1 MLLQALQDI
10 LTISKRSL
18 GMVDARGTNVPRNES
33 QICLIPCRIYEMYKI
48 DIIINDGIKASGEL
62 YWHMYFT
69 VANFR
74 YSKIHKIG
82 KEKRIT

>member
-1 MLLQALQDI
+1 
-10 LTISKRSL
+10 
-18 GMVDARGTNVPRNES
+18 
-33 QICLIPCRIYEMYKI
+33 MYKI

-62 YWHMYFT
+62 YWHTYFT